1 MNQPIDAVEITRM
14 DLERLGKTIYDEQK
28 EMITPMFE
36 ALQKK
41 GVVFVGQG
49 PPGMGKTYVVAGV
62 TKALVQQGKRVC
74 IAVPSYAHLKDVM
87 GKHLSDLGVEYAT
100 LRGLSALE
108 KDEGCP
114 LLKGKLPTPIFCSD
128 MKGASTGPMSEKC
141 KTLDCTV
148 RKEQKKAS
156 EAKVVL
162 TVFHKLIY
170 KSGLLKDFDVIIF
183 DESHGLETALRNAR
197 IIKVRRSD
205 VSKMLEQFPQHK
217 DVFDK
222 LVASIDRLASRPK
235 DEVPTTFVERQIIEP
250 LKQIFAGIQE
260 NMRKLE
266 ETGKSGDEK
275 LVNAYYSLYWS
286 VNSLERLD
294 QYRFVYHNETV
305 LGIPLK
311 ITFNPF
317 QTMSTNRENSIALI
331 SATIESARFHANDS
345 GFQFHTLAPPIQIQ
359 SMRLIETRY
368 RKRPIVGLVDGPI
381 LKIDPSDRSTYFL
394 AREEADHIVGTIVPL
409 FKYPSLILC
418 RNGEDAKSIANH
430 LEKIREIKDRL
441 YVFEDE
447 DTKLELDAI
456 ETKLNKM
463 IEKGQNI
470 IVTTAASRLWEGANL
485 KGLRF
490 LVIDAL
496 PYASPQPYEK
506 FETTAW
512 GSWRTSKTFRFMIR
526 KLQQGV
532 GRLIRTDDDPWGL
545 VTIVDGR
552 FNAQW
557 GTIRSVLPSYLKDP
571 KILKFVTRQK
581 LRDELIATITKLEN
595 GEFPAI

>member
-1 MNQPIDAVEITRM
+1 MNQPIDVVEITRI
-14 DLERLGKTIYDEQK
+14 DLERLGKTIYPEQK

-41 GVVFVGQG
+41 GIVFVGQG

-100 LRGLSALE
+100 MRGLSALTE
-108 KDEGCP
+108 NEGCP

-128 MKGASTGPMSEKC
+128 MKGASTGPMADKC
-141 KTLDCTV
+141 KTIECAV
-148 RKEQKKAS
+148 RREQKRAS

-170 KSGLLKDFDVIIF
+170 KPSLLKDFDVIIF

-205 VSKMLEQFPQHK
+205 VLKMSDLFPQHK
-217 DVFDK
+217 NVFDK
-222 LVASIDRLASRPK
+222 VIASLDRLASRHK
-235 DEVPTTFVERQIIEP
+235 EEVPATFVERQVIEP
-250 LKQIFAGIQE
+250 LKGIIGDIQE
-260 NMRKLE
+260 NMRRLE
-266 ETGKSGDEK
+266 EAGKSGDED

-294 QYRFVYHNETV
+294 QHRFVYHNEAV
-305 LGIPLK
+305 LGIPLR
-311 ITFNPF
+311 ITFKPF
-317 QTMSTNRENSIALI
+317 QNMSSTRENSIALI
-331 SATIESARFHANDS
+331 SATIESPRFHANDS
-345 GFQFHTLAPPIQIQ
+345 GFQFHTIAPPIQIE
-359 SMRLIETRY
+359 SSRLVETRY
-368 RKRPIVGLVDGPI
+368 RKRPIFGLIDGPI
-381 LKIDPSDRSTYFL
+381 LKKDLSDMPTYFL
-394 AREEADHIVGTIVPL
+394 AREEANYIIGSIVPL
-409 FKYPSLILC
+409 FKYPALILC
-418 RNGEDAKSIANH
+418 RNGEDANSIATH
-430 LEKIREIKDRL
+430 LINIREIKDRL
-441 YVFEDE
+441 YIFEDE

-456 ETKLNKM
+456 ETKLNNM
-463 IEKGQNI
+463 IENGRNI
-470 IVTTAASRLWEGANL
+470 IVTTAASRLWEGANVR
-485 KGLRF
+485 GLRF

-496 PYASPQPYEK
+496 PYASPQSYEK

-512 GSWRTSKTFRFMIR
+512 GTWRTSKTFRFMIR

-532 GRLIRTDDDPWGL
+532 GRLIRTDKDPWGL
-545 VTIVDGR
+545 VTVVDGR

-571 KILKFVTRQK
+571 RILKFVTRKK
-581 LRDELIATITKLEN
+581 LKDELTAAISKLEK